1 MGSSFKLF
9 SIRGIDVRL
18 HITFPL
24 ILVYGGLM
32 YGLRTGTLESALFG
46 IVGFAF
52 LFVLVT
58 LHELGHSFAAQ
69 YYGVPVKQIIL
80 SPLGGIAQLSEIPEN
95 PVQEFVIAVAG
106 PAVNVAIFLLM
117 GIAALAAGFDPGNVL
132 AAASSFTVFTG
143 FTFGALFTFVFF
155 YNIILALFN
164 LIPAFPLDG
173 GRIFRSLLALKLEY
187 VRATVV
193 ASTIGQ
199 VIALLLGLFGIM
211 NGAMFTVF
219 IAVFIFM
226 AARQETQMVRA
237 RSLLRSIKVQQVFSR
252 SVYVLKPESTVQQAT
267 NMVIFGNQRNFAIV
281 DDDWLVGFVPHENLV
296 GAMRTAAPHSFI
308 STVMRSDIEPVS
320 PDDELFD
327 VLRRMESLSVEALP
341 VASDGRFLGQI
352 SRRQIAGARH
362 VQQVA
367 PNAMPREQSA

>member
-1 MGSSFKLF
+1 MGSSYKLF
-9 SIRGIDVRL
+9 SIRGIDLRL

-24 ILVYGGLM
+24 ILVWAGLQ

-46 IVGFAF
+46 IVGFAL

-80 SPLGGIAQLSEIPEN
+80 TPLGGIAQLKEIPEN

-106 PAVNVAIFLLM
+106 PAVNVAVFLLM
-117 GIAALAAGFDPGNVL
+117 VVAALVAGFDPGNIL
-132 AAASSFTVFTG
+132 AAASSITVFTG
-143 FTFGALFTFVFF
+143 FTFGSLFAFVFF

-173 GRIFRSLLALKLEY
+173 GRIFRSLLALKLDY
-187 VRATVV
+187 VRATAI
-193 ASTIGQ
+193 ASAVGQ
-199 VIALLLGLFGIM
+199 AAAVLLGLFGIM
-211 NGAMFTVF
+211 NGGIFMVF

-226 AARQETQMVRA
+226 AARQEAQMVRA
-237 RSLLRSIKVQQVFSR
+237 RSLLRSIKVQQVYSR
-252 SVYVLKPESTVQQAT
+252 SVYALRPDSTVQQAT

-281 DDDWLVGFVPHENLV
+281 DGDLLVGFVPHENLV

-327 VLRRMESLSVEALP
+327 VLRQMDSLGVEALP
-341 VASDGRFLGQI
+341 VVSDGHFQGQI

-362 VQQVA
+362 VQKVA